1 MEENIKETKEEEH
14 TKETEESPKITSVVK
29 TERIKDPRRVA
40 QGKKLAAISRE
51 AKARKAKG
59 REAIIRKEE
68 SDRCEGERNYSL
80 YVIIPTIGIVMFG
93 GYYFL
98 YFRRKPN
105 DDQKKES
112 KNSNLE
118 NF

>member
-14 TKETEESPKITSVVK
+14 NTKKEETPKITSVVK

-51 AKARKAKG
+51 AKARKAKE
-59 REAIIRKEE
+59 REAIIGKEE
-68 SDRCEGERNYSL
+68 SEKCEKENYTSL
-80 YVIIPTIGIVMFG
+80 YAIIPAIGIVMFG

-105 DDQKKES
+105 EQEKET